1 VARKVYCAGENDY
14 TGDAEVIV
22 VDGQGDTVLA
32 RLTVGSYPTST
43 AVNPLDNKVYVS
55 GDYSTV
61 TIIDCA
67 AETRTIIELNCSPMR
82 LDMDWRWWKRARD
95 KGVLCSIN
103 PDAHHINGL
112 HHLGLGIRIARKGW
126 LRRQDVLNTR
136 SLTDVLTFLKS
147 PKAQRS

>member
-1 VARKVYCAGENDY
+1 
-14 TGDAEVIV
+14 
-22 VDGQGDTVLA
+22 
-32 RLTVGSYPTST
+32 
-43 AVNPLDNKVYVS
+43 
-55 GDYSTV
+55 
-61 TIIDCA
+61 
-67 AETRTIIELNCSPMR
+67 MR

-103 PDAHHINGL
+103 PDAHSTARL
-112 HHLGLGIRIARKGW
+112 HHLGLGIKLARKGW